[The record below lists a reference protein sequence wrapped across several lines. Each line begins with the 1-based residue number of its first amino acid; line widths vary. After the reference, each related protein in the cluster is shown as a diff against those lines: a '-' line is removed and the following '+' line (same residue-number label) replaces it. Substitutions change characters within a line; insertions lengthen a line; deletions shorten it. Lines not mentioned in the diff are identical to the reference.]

1 MNASHDAAITAA
13 VAATAAVLG
22 PERVSLVTLAAQR
35 GGASSPALTRV
46 VSNGVERRG
55 PGRVAVAAFQ
65 SSV

>member
-1 MNASHDAAITAA
+1 MNASHDAAATEPVKAEA
-13 VAATAAVLG
+13 VVG

-55 PGRVAVAAFQ
+55 PGRVAVAAFN